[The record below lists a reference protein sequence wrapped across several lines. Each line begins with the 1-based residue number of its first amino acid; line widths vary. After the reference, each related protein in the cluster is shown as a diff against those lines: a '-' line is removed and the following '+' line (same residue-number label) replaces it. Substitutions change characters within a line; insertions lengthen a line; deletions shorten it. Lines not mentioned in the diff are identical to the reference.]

1 MIAAEKWY
9 EYQRQYQKY
18 GLALQ
23 PEEEEIA
30 RRAERKKEREAART
44 RGLTL
49 KLQSDHRVMFSI
61 VMAAA
66 IVFMIIVVMVSYAA
80 KITYDINTI
89 KAENNVLAG
98 EGDERQHGGLH

>member
-30 RRAERKKEREAART
+30 RRAEEGKEPQRLPSVKHELPSRRT
-44 RGLTL
+44 
-49 KLQSDHRVMFSI
+49 VA
-61 VMAAA
+61 VA
-66 IVFMIIVVMVSYAA
+66 I
-80 KITYDINTI
+80 
-89 KAENNVLAG
+89 
-98 EGDERQHGGLH
+98 

>member
-44 RGLTL
+44 RHTSLPIKIHTV
-49 KLQSDHRVMFSI
+49 LQS
-61 VMAAA
+61 
-66 IVFMIIVVMVSYAA
+66 SYC
-80 KITYDINTI
+80 IC
-89 KAENNVLAG
+89 VLRAMWCAVLSG
-98 EGDERQHGGLH
+98 VG